1 MAAVDEQMSYTPEL
15 FLSRECEPH
24 LPASLVDL
32 SAHAQYVK
40 VHLLPKKVLLKITKS
55 LRHLESISPLGMK
68 YCISFLKKSNR
79 LKWQY
84 KDSFFPFS
92 PFVVPLM

>member
-40 VHLLPKKVLLKITKS
+40 VHLLPKKVLLKITIIITS
-55 LRHLESISPLGMK
+55 SRVYFTTRHEVLH
-68 YCISFLKKSNR
+68 
-79 LKWQY
+79 Q
-84 KDSFFPFS
+84 FS
-92 PFVVPLM
+92 QEEQSAKVAI